1 MTSAPMPPPMPGSS
15 GGAVPYPGPNPTGGM
30 RPDFAQIDRQ
40 LDGLNRRIQRMETI
54 VTDRQYD
61 WERRMGS

>member
-1 MTSAPMPPPMPGSS
+1 MPGAARRVPRRRGSLPRS
-15 GGAVPYPGPNPTGGM
+15 RPPAGGL

>member
-1 MTSAPMPPPMPGSS
+1 MSTSGNS
-15 GGAVPYPGPNPTGGM
+15 GFRAGAVPYPGDAPTGGL